1 MKKEQEQK
9 TSVIVPSFVHFFQQ
23 SLYRFIDINMLQLQK
38 VNMRYS
44 CYTDMSCYNQ
54 VEIFLHIY
62 FDSAQN
68 TPHFILAK
76 QTRKI
81 IMKKTILL
89 VLILIFLI
97 PSPLPPQTHVV
108 VLEEE
113 VILAPDF
120 LHFMA
125 QCLDPLDKDPTLA
138 GVSAF
143 NENGQSTIFYI
154 LHTFSR
160 RKESSYECGRQYEP
174 LKIRIYAL

>member
-1 MKKEQEQK
+1 M
-9 TSVIVPSFVHFFQQ
+9 
-23 SLYRFIDINMLQLQK
+23 N
-38 VNMRYS
+38 
-44 CYTDMSCYNQ
+44 CYNQ
-54 VEIFLHIY
+54 ADIFLHIY
-62 FDSAQN
+62 LDSVQK
-68 TPHFILAK
+68 TPDFILAK
-76 QTRKI
+76 QTRTI
-81 IMKKTILL
+81 NMKKAILL
-89 VLILIFLI
+89 VFILRFLV

-160 RKESSYECGRQYEP
+160 RKGSSYECGRQYEP
-174 LKIRIYAL
+174 LKIRSYAL